1 MAKDSYGKLTFLK
14 RGGST
19 SRVIDLVSI
28 KERFGDTA
36 GWTTDPMFFMS
47 RLNKSFVVKHTLRA
61 WERETLGGDRTSA
74 TKVIIP
80 ISDKDLSLGGHS
92 IFVEDCQFERQL
104 AEHLGVTA
112 DHPDFVADV
121 ARLRALAELPSFDPY
136 LLHEFFR
143 RAGDR
148 IDECYFVISDD
159 ELRRITEYVA
169 NQIDI
174 LVRKAMGGGG
184 DAATLAKSRKLAK
197 VLFEDE
203 DSPQLVVLRDALRM
217 TAQEY
222 RDGVFGWKGTLYY
235 SWRAGDC
242 YAELAAFLKDL
253 KSLRVSG
260 LTGED
265 RTEIRS
271 IIASIAQLS
280 MGRWD
285 RLKGRLDTYHDEFE
299 RFVQRG
305 DPAALKS
312 FMTRAPDLFVEMGED
327 IGRLQHV
334 ASYWKFWTKGRR
346 LQSMPAQ
353 EAFDIL
359 PDFEAALQVTDLRDA
374 A

>member
-1 MAKDSYGKLTFLK
+1 MAKDSFGKLTYLK

-28 KERFGDTA
+28 KERFGDTT
-36 GWTTDPMFFMS
+36 GWAANPMFQMS
-47 RLNKSFVVKHTLRA
+47 RLNKGFVVKHTLRA
-61 WERETLGGDRTSA
+61 WERENLGGDRNSA

-92 IFVEDCQFERQL
+92 IFVEDPQFERQL
-104 AEHLGVTA
+104 SEHLGVTI
-112 DHPDFVADV
+112 DHVNFRSDV
-121 ARLRALAELPSFDPY
+121 NRLRALSELPSFDPY

-143 RAGDR
+143 RAGECVD
-148 IDECYFVISDD
+148 DCYFTISDD

-169 NQIDI
+169 GQIDI
-174 LVRKAMGGGG
+174 LVRKALGGGG
-184 DAATLAKSRKLAK
+184 NVATLAKSRKLAK
-197 VLFEDE
+197 VLFENE
-203 DSPQLVVLRDALRM
+203 DSPQLAVLRDALRM

-222 RDGVFGWKGTLYY
+222 REGVFGWKGTLYY
-235 SWRAGDC
+235 SWRAGNC
-242 YAELAAFLKDL
+242 YAELASFLKDL
-253 KSLRVSG
+253 QGLRISG
-260 LTGED
+260 LSGED
-265 RTEIRS
+265 RAEMRNV
-271 IIASIAQLS
+271 IASIAQLA

-285 RLKGRLDTYHDEFE
+285 RLKGRLDAYHNEFQ
-299 RFVQRG
+299 RFVERG

-312 FMTRAPDLFVEMGED
+312 FMTRAPNMFVEMGED

-346 LQSMPAQ
+346 IQSMPAQ

-359 PDFEAALQVTDLRDA
+359 PDFEAALQVTDLQDA

>member
-28 KERFGDTA
+28 KERFGETV
-36 GWTTDPMFFMS
+36 GWATNPMFHMS
-47 RLNKSFVVKHTLRA
+47 RLNKSFLVKHTLRA
-61 WERETLGGDRTSA
+61 WERETIGGDRTSA

-80 ISDKDLSLGGHS
+80 ISDKDLTLGGHS
-92 IFVEDCQFERQL
+92 IFVEDPQFERQL
-104 AEHLGVTA
+104 SEHLGVTH
-112 DHPDFVADV
+112 DHPNFAADV
-121 ARLRALAELPSFDPY
+121 VRLRAIAELPSFDPY

-143 RAGDR
+143 RAGEQ

-159 ELRRITEYVA
+159 ELRKITEYVA
-169 NQIDI
+169 GQIDI
-174 LVRKAMGGGG
+174 LVRKALGGGG

-203 DSPQLVVLRDALRM
+203 ASPQLAVLRDALRM
-217 TAQEY
+217 TPQEY
-222 RDGVFGWKGTLYY
+222 RAGVFGWKGTLYY

-242 YAELAAFLKDL
+242 YAELASFLKDL
-253 KSLRVSG
+253 KNLRISG

-265 RTEIRS
+265 RAEMRS
-271 IIASIAQLS
+271 VISSIAQLS

-285 RLKGRLDTYHDEFE
+285 RLKGRLDTYHEEFQ
-299 RFVQRG
+299 RFVERG

-312 FMTRAPDLFVEMGED
+312 FMTRAPEMFVEMGED

-346 LQSMPAQ
+346 IQSMPAQ
-353 EAFDIL
+353 EAFAIL

>member
-1 MAKDSYGKLTFLK
+1 MAKDSYGKLIFLK

-28 KERFGDTA
+28 KERFWDTL
-36 GWTTDPMFFMS
+36 GWATDPMFRIS
-47 RLNKSFVVKHTLRA
+47 RLNRGFVVKHTLRA
-61 WERETLGGDRTSA
+61 WERDHLGGDRTSA

-80 ISDKDLSLGGHS
+80 ISDKDLDLGGHS
-92 IFVEDCQFERQL
+92 IFVEDPQFERKL
-104 AEHLGVTA
+104 AEHLGVTV
-112 DHPDFVADV
+112 DHFEFSQDV

-143 RAGDR
+143 RAGEH
-148 IDECYFVISDD
+148 IDTCYFVISDD

-169 NQIDI
+169 GQIDT
-174 LVRKAMGGGG
+174 LVRKAVGGGG
-184 DAATLAKSRKLAK
+184 DAATLSKSKKLAK

-235 SWRAGDC
+235 SWRSSEC
-242 YAELAAFLKDL
+242 YAELAAFLKDI
-253 KSLRVSG
+253 KSLRVIG
-260 LTGED
+260 LSGED
-265 RTEIRS
+265 RAEMRTILSS
-271 IIASIAQLS
+271 ITDLS
-280 MGRWD
+280 MSRWN
-285 RLKGRLDTYHDEFE
+285 RLKGRLDTYHDEFNT
-299 RFVQRG
+299 FVQRG

-312 FMTRAPDLFVEMGED
+312 FMTRAPELFVEMGED

-334 ASYWKFWTKGRR
+334 SSYWKFWTRGRR
-346 LQSMPAQ
+346 GQSMSAQ